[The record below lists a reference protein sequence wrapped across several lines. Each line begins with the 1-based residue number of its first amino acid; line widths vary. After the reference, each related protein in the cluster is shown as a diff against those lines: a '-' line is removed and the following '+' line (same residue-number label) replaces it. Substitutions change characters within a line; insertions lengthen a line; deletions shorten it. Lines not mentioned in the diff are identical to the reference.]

1 MTKVFYR
8 EYYDNI
14 IINIEGHSRY
24 GDSGN
29 DIVCAGVSA
38 LAYTLLNTLLD
49 EEASG
54 NIKLIRNIVA
64 DGVVNLEIK
73 SFDFSKN
80 RIDGMLYL
88 IMTGFYMLE
97 ESYPDYIKIE

>member
-14 IINIEGHSRY
+14 IINIEGHSGY
-24 GDSGN
+24 GVLGN
-29 DIVCAGVSA
+29 DIVCAGVST
-38 LAYTLLNTLLD
+38 LACTLINTLLD

-54 NIKLIRNIVA
+54 NIKLIKNFVA
-64 DGVVNLEIK
+64 DGVINLEIK
-73 SFDFSKN
+73 AFDFSKK
-80 RIDGMLYL
+80 RIDGMLSL

-97 ESYPDYIKIE
+97 ESYPDFVRVE